1 LQLEFLKHITEKDNT
16 EDYLIKMNNNTEL
29 NAINGILKFIG
40 ILLFTLILFFG
51 FYKISFGAITDD
63 ANYASITW
71 TATVSG
77 AISSYNYDTAT
88 FQSWNNGSTW
98 GAFTVATWTGY
109 FGSFTH
115 IRVFDGNCSALSM
128 ASCEALG
135 NGYADYWVDG
145 SNWSPTDP
153 SSGPVYGCTD
163 PLANNYDPEATD
175 DDDSCTYDSE
185 LPDFTPL
192 YSIPFEGYITASTT
206 CIYVA
211 TGTYQCNATSTV
223 ANTATYHDWL
233 FVVGVIIFL
242 ISFIT
247 WGYFFSVFKTTS

>member
-1 LQLEFLKHITEKDNT
+1 MKRYVYTIVFLV
-16 EDYLIKMNNNTEL
+16 
-29 NAINGILKFIG
+29 F
-40 ILLFTLILFFG
+40 LLVPLV
-51 FYKISFGAITDD
+51 SRASITDD

-77 AISSYNYDTAT
+77 TISSYNYDTAT

-98 GAFTVATWTGY
+98 GPFSVADWTGY

-128 ASCEALG
+128 ASCQALG

-185 LPDFTPL
+185 PVDPSIFASPFTSL
-192 YSIPFEGYITASTT
+192 YATASST

-211 TGTYQCNATSTV
+211 TGTYQCWATSTPV
-223 ANTATYHDWL
+223 YIQDAGNLSLGVTIIIVLL
-233 FVVGVIIFL
+233 FLMTVGFL
-242 ISFIT
+242 FNNM
-247 WGYFFSVFKTTS
+247 TTKKPWH